1 MGIRRKVFIGFGAI
15 LLFII
20 GFAVVGYWGND
31 RADDQMTTLINRD
44 YKLVSLA
51 NNLKENVAERV
62 IIARG
67 YVLYGN
73 ENYKTQFAQKTDEAD
88 LLMDE
93 MKELLGDNEDF
104 ADAVAK
110 TEKWENLI
118 TDQIIPAYE
127 EGGFVA
133 AIPLMEQYCQ
143 VWSSDAMNAWDIIK
157 DTVDGQLWETGDNI
171 ISENHDQKNVFM
183 VMAVLTAVIA
193 LAVAAWMIYT
203 VVKPIKIIEGRLTKI
218 SNNDLSGEPLSVNS
232 KDEFQQLAN
241 AVNTMIVSLVSMID
255 RIKTTEGRLLDTS
268 SQLLSA
274 RQDLE
279 AQSGGILASFEQVS
293 IGSLL
298 QKDTASDMATTMF
311 EGAKGIELIASSSSS
326 VADYSVRVNDAA
338 NEGNK
343 VIQKTLDELKGLNST
358 VTETVSVMEGLG
370 ERTNRIGVIS
380 EVITNIAEQTNLLA
394 LNATIEAA
402 RAGEHG
408 KGFAVVA
415 TEVRKLAENSKAS
428 AEEIADLIAVVKH
441 DTETAVTSTIKSKS
455 KMESSLFAANNAG
468 LAFKNILASIGN
480 IVAQTQDISATSEEL
495 SASIEEITASADE
508 LAAIASENVDHV
520 NAVSSASEK
529 QNRTNEQVGNLI
541 NDLNEMSRELN
552 GTMER
557 FRLL

>member
-31 RADDQMTTLINRD
+31 RADNQMATLIDTD
-44 YKLVSLA
+44 YRLVSLA
-51 NNLKENVAERV
+51 NNLEENVAERV

-73 ENYKTQFAQKTDEAD
+73 EKYKTQFAQKTEEAD

-93 MKELLGDNEDF
+93 MKEILGDNADF

-110 TEKWENLI
+110 TAKWENLI
-118 TDQIIPAYE
+118 TDQVIPAYDE
-127 EGGFVA
+127 DGFDA

-143 VWSSDAMNAWDIIK
+143 VWSSDAMDAWDTIK
-157 DTVDGQLWETGDNI
+157 DTVDGQLLKTSDRI
-171 ISENHDQKNVFM
+171 ISENHAQKNVFM
-183 VMAVLTAVIA
+183 VMAVLTAVIV

-203 VVKPIKIIEGRLTKI
+203 VVKPIKVIEGRLTQI
-218 SNNDLSGEPLSVNS
+218 SNNDLSGEPLSINS
-232 KDEFQQLAN
+232 KDEFSQLAN
-241 AVNTMIVSLVSMID
+241 AVNMMVASLVGMID
-255 RIKTTEGRLLDTS
+255 RIKTTEGRLLNTS
-268 SQLLSA
+268 SQLLGA
-274 RQDLE
+274 RHDLE
-279 AQSGGILASFEQVS
+279 AQSGGILESFEQVS
-293 IGSLL
+293 IGSML
-298 QKDTASDMATTMF
+298 QKNTANDMAATMS

-338 NEGNK
+338 SEGNK
-343 VIQKTLDELKGLNST
+343 VIQETLDELKGLNST

-370 ERTNRIGVIS
+370 ERTNRIGAIS

-428 AEEIADLIAVVKH
+428 AEEIADLIAAVKH

-455 KMESSLFAANNAG
+455 EMESSLFAANNAG
-468 LAFKNILASIGN
+468 LAFKNILASIEN
-480 IVAQTQDISATSEEL
+480 IVAQIQDISATSEEL
-495 SASIEEITASADE
+495 SASVEEITASADE

-520 NAVSSASEK
+520 NAVASAS
-529 QNRTNEQVGNLI
+529 QNQTATNEQVGSLI
-541 NDLNEMSRELN
+541 NELNEMSKELN
-552 GTMER
+552 DTMER
-557 FRLL
+557 FKL

>member
-31 RADDQMTTLINRD
+31 RADNQMTKLIDKD

-51 NNLKENVAERV
+51 NTLEENLSQRV
-62 IIARG
+62 IMARG
-67 YVLYGN
+67 YVLYGD
-73 ENYKTQFAQKTDEAD
+73 EKYKAQFAENAEESAV
-88 LLMDE
+88 LMDE
-93 MKELLGDNEDF
+93 MEKLLGDNADY

-110 TEKWENLI
+110 TEKWNNLI
-118 TDQIIPAYE
+118 TGQVIPAYE
-127 EGGFVA
+127 EGGFDA
-133 AIPLMEQYCQ
+133 AIPLMERYCQ
-143 VWSSDAMNAWDIIK
+143 VWSTDAMDAWDKIK
-157 DTVDGQLWETGDNI
+157 NSVDQQLMNTGDNI
-171 ISENHDQKNVFM
+171 ISENHAQKNVFM

-193 LAVAAWMIYT
+193 LAVAAWLIYT
-203 VVKPIKIIEGRLTKI
+203 VVKPIKVIEGRLTQI
-218 SNNDLSGEPLSVNS
+218 SDNDLSGEPLHFNS
-232 KDEFQQLAN
+232 RDEFQQLAN
-241 AVNTMIVSLVSMID
+241 AVNTMVASLVGMID

-268 SQLLSA
+268 SQLLTA

-279 AQSGGILASFEQVS
+279 AQSGGILESFEQVTT
-293 IGSLL
+293 GSLL
-298 QKDTASDMATTMF
+298 QKDTANDMAATMA

-343 VIQKTLDELKGLNST
+343 VIQNTLDELKGLNTT
-358 VTETVSVMEGLG
+358 VTETVSVMENLG
-370 ERTNRIGVIS
+370 ERTNRIGAIS

-415 TEVRKLAENSKAS
+415 TEVRKLAENSKES
-428 AEEIADLIAVVKH
+428 AKEIADLIQAVKH

-455 KMESSLFAANNAG
+455 EMESSLFSANNAG
-468 LAFKNILASIGN
+468 LAFKNILASIEN
-480 IVAQTQDISATSEEL
+480 IVAQIQEISTTSEEL
-495 SASIEEITASADE
+495 SASVEEITASSEE

-520 NAVSSASEK
+520 NAVASASES
-529 QNRTNEQVGNLI
+529 QTATNEQVGRLI
-541 NDLNEMSRELN
+541 NELNEMSKELN
-552 GTMER
+552 DTMDK
-557 FRLL
+557 FKL